1 VRVAAPLLP
10 IFRSRLQGELLALV
24 LVDPARSWTIDE
36 LSQRTAQPYQ
46 TVATEVRRL
55 HDSGLFTMTAVGR
68 AKLLS
73 ANESKP
79 YVRPLTQLVLMA
91 FGPPLV
97 IGEELAKVVGSSSCS
112 STAWGGALLRRAGVD
127 TQRHRRARAQRHV
140 DLAPEST
147 LRPLRLCARQ
157 HHRFCHGT
165 SFEISVPGLECDR
178 WTERSGATS
187 SSIERRAAR
196 SQWGDLLG
204 GLIGRTVAPTPSAC
218 LTGLLR
224 PSDQFARAVGGRGE
238 GRRA

>member
-1 VRVAAPLLP
+1 MAEVVDVASRRTRSRSSALSTADIACRWSDTGEVRVAAPLLP

-112 STAWGGALLRRAGVD
+112 STARGA
-127 TQRHRRARAQRHV
+127 ARYYGE
-140 DLAPEST
+140 PGST
-147 LRPLRLCARQ
+147 PNDIDVLVRNVTLTSRPSRPCAR
-157 HHRFCHGT
+157 CD
-165 SFEISVPGLECDR
+165 SVPVSTTGSAM
-178 WTERSGATS
+178 ERPSRSVCQDSSATGGRNDQERRLHRSSGVLRAPSGATCS
-187 SSIERRAAR
+187 AA
-196 SQWGDLLG
+196 
-204 GLIGRTVAPTPSAC
+204 
-218 LTGLLR
+218 
-224 PSDQFARAVGGRGE
+224 
-238 GRRA
+238 